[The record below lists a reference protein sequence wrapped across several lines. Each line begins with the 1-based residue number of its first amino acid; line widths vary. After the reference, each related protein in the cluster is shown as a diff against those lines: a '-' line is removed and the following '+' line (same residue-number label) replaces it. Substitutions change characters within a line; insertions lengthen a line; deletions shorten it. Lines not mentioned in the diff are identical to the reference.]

1 MSSVYKTEGV
11 ILHQF
16 DLGEADRILTIYTR
30 NRGKVRAV
38 AKGVRRTRSSLAG
51 STQLF
56 TYADLMI
63 YQGKELDNISQVQ
76 MKESFSKLREDLF
89 RMAYGSYI
97 LELVRELTVEEDPNE
112 GMFVLLIHTLRL
124 LTEVEDLELVVR
136 IFEVRA
142 MTLMGFQPV
151 LEYCLQCT
159 APLPAGKVA
168 FHPGSGGL
176 LCGEC
181 STTASGKVVQISR
194 GTIEFMK
201 RFLDAP
207 YRQLLK
213 MKLPEY
219 ARKELELAMEPFI
232 LYHLDHHLKSLD
244 FLKSIKEMGSHQT

>member
-16 DLGEADRILTIYTR
+16 DLGEADRILTIFTR
-30 NRGKVRAV
+30 DRGKVRAV
-38 AKGVRRTRSSLAG
+38 AKGVRRTRSAMAG
-51 STQLF
+51 PTQVF
-56 TYADLMI
+56 TYADLIM
-63 YQGKELDNISQVQ
+63 YPGKDLDSLNQIQIR
-76 MKESFSKLREDLF
+76 EPFTRLREDLF
-89 RMAYGSYI
+89 RMAYGSYV
-97 LELVRELTVEEDPNE
+97 LDLVRELTAEGDPNE
-112 GMFVLLIHTLRL
+112 GMFVLLVQTLRL
-124 LTEVEDLELVVR
+124 LAEVEDLELVTR

-159 APLPAGKVA
+159 GPLTAGKVV

-181 STTASGKVVQISR
+181 GPAAVGKVVQISR
-194 GTIEFMK
+194 GTVEFMK

-213 MKLPEY
+213 MKLPDY
-219 ARKELELAMEPFI
+219 ARKELEWIMEPFI
-232 LYHLDHHLKSLD
+232 LYHLDHHLKSLE
-244 FLKSIKEMGSHQT
+244 FLKSIKDMESHQ